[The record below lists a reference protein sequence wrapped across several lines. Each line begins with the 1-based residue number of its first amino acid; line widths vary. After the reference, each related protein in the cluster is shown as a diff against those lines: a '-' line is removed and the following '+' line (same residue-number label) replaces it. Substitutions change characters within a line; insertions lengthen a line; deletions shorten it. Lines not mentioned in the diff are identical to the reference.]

1 MEGRSALLLGLLS
14 ALWIAVAMQDS
25 DIPSQLSQFCGMS
38 DCPKYQLLKQY
49 DNFQHRQYEET
60 RWVTTALEQDVMG
73 TETARS
79 FRRLLNYI
87 QGANTE
93 GKSINMTLPVVM
105 YIPLKEPPTVNS
117 KMSFFVPHE
126 VENPP
131 TPTDPEVYLETLSAF
146 SAYVKDETWV
156 EEVMGRFV
164 KGRGRTDVDQMR
176 LRLAFGG
183 YAINNIYANKARKLA
198 EKLRA
203 LGLQFDD
210 TYYVRAGYNDLF
222 ALFNRHGEVWYMAK

>member
-146 SAYVKDETWV
+146 SAYVK
-156 EEVMGRFV
+156 
-164 KGRGRTDVDQMR
+164 
-176 LRLAFGG
+176 AFGG